1 MQSSKIHAKI
11 TVRAEYFGGVAD
23 DPMIVRAMWHDGW
36 ELVSHTPNPHMK
48 PEAIISKIKE
58 FFGVRWWPDPV
69 ILEPDG
75 IAPRA
80 YFEWLEEV
88 MPTYPGFESV
98 ELKLVER
105 EMMAPEA
112 LEMFGATIH

>member
-48 PEAIISKIKE
+48 PEAIISQIKE
-58 FFGVRWWPDPV
+58 FFGVHTNLINNNCKLNIPV
-69 ILEPDG
+69 I
-75 IAPRA
+75 
-80 YFEWLEEV
+80 
-88 MPTYPGFESV
+88 
-98 ELKLVER
+98 KN
-105 EMMAPEA
+105 
-112 LEMFGATIH
+112 